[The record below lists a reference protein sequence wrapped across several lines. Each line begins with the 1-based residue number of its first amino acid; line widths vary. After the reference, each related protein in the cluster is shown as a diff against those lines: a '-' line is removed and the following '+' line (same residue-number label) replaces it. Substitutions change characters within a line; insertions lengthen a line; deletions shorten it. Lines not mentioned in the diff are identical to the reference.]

1 MSARQDNLET
11 HGLYSPV
18 LSRIIEN
25 DRGKTE
31 LSHDE
36 NTPEN
41 TKACFLDGIL
51 PSWLPLACLEP
62 GRVPLSADCDWD
74 RLFHV
79 ESDDELYNR
88 TQNVV
93 TTEMYTHTDYSG
105 TESTLK
111 LSVDFVAFLN
121 FTTYQ
126 LDPSSITNPMHLV
139 QTNYLPKTGS
149 VIKVDPS
156 WLLAAWSVDNKGILY
171 PAHTT
176 AIQMVWA
183 LEAQMKGGS
192 FSDDSSLAYM
202 MLLPIIQALT
212 LIDFTTEELFD
223 SRLSSQQVDARHPIL
238 TRNAKLFVW
247 AYGSQSRTSKLGLVV
262 VLAVVVVVMGQAVLG
277 FVDRREYRS
286 PAQLL
291 VAALEHA
298 PSNEFKEVEHNEAWV
313 ASMRFQVQG
322 SMDNVGKFSFK
333 KVVGRTG
340 WLLFPFTGSMLD
352 PLLTI
357 AC

>member
-1 MSARQDNLET
+1 MFSCWSDHSHVGATIPFHILQNRTVWHYSSLPLLLLVYTHLHRENPTCNIMSARQDNLET

-41 TKACFLDGIL
+41 TKACLLKDDIL

-176 AIQMVWA
+176 AIQMV
-183 LEAQMKGGS
+183 
-192 FSDDSSLAYM
+192 
-202 MLLPIIQALT
+202 
-212 LIDFTTEELFD
+212 
-223 SRLSSQQVDARHPIL
+223 
-238 TRNAKLFVW
+238 
-247 AYGSQSRTSKLGLVV
+247 
-262 VLAVVVVVMGQAVLG
+262 
-277 FVDRREYRS
+277 
-286 PAQLL
+286 
-291 VAALEHA
+291 
-298 PSNEFKEVEHNEAWV
+298 
-313 ASMRFQVQG
+313 
-322 SMDNVGKFSFK
+322 
-333 KVVGRTG
+333 
-340 WLLFPFTGSMLD
+340 
-352 PLLTI
+352 
-357 AC
+357 